1 MTIRSK
7 ITGFWLILMLS
18 LSIGACSTVE
28 GQDGE
33 PQETVEPEVTEE
45 SAEHDE
51 ALPSML
57 ESESGVEGYLWIGP
71 TCPVVHE
78 GTVCPDKPYE
88 TEFTITDPEA
98 EVVTIG
104 KSDADGFFHIPL
116 LPGSYVFVPE
126 SGKPGVVPIAEPVP
140 FDVESG
146 SFTYLEVTFDSGM
159 R

>member
-1 MTIRSK
+1 MHTRLKAMI
-7 ITGFWLILMLS
+7 FWFILMLS

-33 PQETVEPEVTEE
+33 PQDFVEPEVTEE
-45 SAEHDE
+45 NTEPDE

-78 GTVCPDKPYE
+78 GTECPDEPYE
-88 TEFTITDPEA
+88 TTFTITDIDA
-98 EVVTIG
+98 QVVAIG
-104 KSDADGFFHIPL
+104 KSDVDGFFHIPL

-126 SGKPGVVPIAEPVP
+126 SGKPGVMPVAEPVP
-140 FDVESG
+140 FDVDHG
-146 SFTYLEVTFDSGM
+146 SFTYLEITYDSGM